1 MLGAAKRLGL
11 PVIVARATPAQVD
24 VISFPRR
31 APAPDASLEVPPQAA
46 ESSAPGAADVVA
58 GTLAAA
64 EALVRLARVD
74 GQTCGPHPPP
84 APPAR
89 RRRAAG
95 AGARRVVNE
104 PMDAIRRARLRVAER
119 VTDLIGDTPIV
130 RLHKFERDTP
140 GVELWA
146 KCEFLNPGGSV
157 KDRAAYQMIRDAI
170 RTGALKPG
178 QTIID
183 STSGN
188 TGVAYS
194 LIGGAMGFPV
204 TLVMPGNVSWARR
217 KISEAFGTT
226 LVFSDPMEGSDGAIR
241 LCRKMVEENPG
252 RYFYPDQYSNL
263 SNPLGHYNT
272 TGREIWEQTEGR
284 VTHFVT
290 GIGTTGTVMGTGR
303 RLKEYRRDI
312 EVWAVEPADALHGL
326 EGLKHMESSLVPGIY
341 HPEELNGVLAMD
353 TDEAWDVSE
362 RLAKEEGLL
371 VGHSSGASLAGGL
384 RLAKQLVAAGKP
396 GVIVTLFP
404 DRAERYF
411 EAPVV
416 PKATTTEKSAT

>member
-1 MLGAAKRLGL
+1 MNR
-11 PVIVARATPAQVD
+11 
-24 VISFPRR
+24 
-31 APAPDASLEVPPQAA
+31 
-46 ESSAPGAADVVA
+46 
-58 GTLAAA
+58 AA
-64 EALVRLARVD
+64 EAV
-74 GQTCGPHPPP
+74 
-84 APPAR
+84 
-89 RRRAAG
+89 
-95 AGARRVVNE
+95 
-104 PMDAIRRARLRVAER
+104 RRARVRVAEKI
-119 VTDLIGDTPIV
+119 TDLIGDTPIV
-130 RLHKFERDTP
+130 RLHTFEKEVP

-146 KCEFLNPGGSV
+146 KCEFFNPGGSV
-157 KDRAAYQMIRDAI
+157 KDRAAYQMIKDALRDG
-170 RTGALKPG
+170 RLKPG
-178 QTIID
+178 QAIID

-194 LIGGAMGFPV
+194 LIGGALGFPV

-217 KISEAFGTT
+217 KITEAFGTK

-241 LCRKMVEENPG
+241 LCRKMVDENPG
-252 RYFYPDQYSNL
+252 AYFYPDQYSNT
-263 SNPLGHYNT
+263 SNPGGHYAT

-290 GIGTTGTVMGTGR
+290 GIGTSGTVMGTGR

-312 EVWAVEPADALHGL
+312 EVYAVEPADALHGL
-326 EGLKHMESSLVPGIY
+326 EGLKHMESSIVPGIY
-341 HPEELNGVLAMD
+341 HPEELNGVIPMP

-384 RLAKQLVAAGKP
+384 RIARRLVAEKRT

-411 EAPVV
+411 EAPVLP
-416 PKATTTEKSAT
+416 PKPTSAK

>member
-1 MLGAAKRLGL
+1 
-11 PVIVARATPAQVD
+11 V
-24 VISFPRR
+24 
-31 APAPDASLEVPPQAA
+31 
-46 ESSAPGAADVVA
+46 
-58 GTLAAA
+58 TLA
-64 EALVRLARVD
+64 LD
-74 GQTCGPHPPP
+74 P
-84 APPAR
+84 
-89 RRRAAG
+89 
-95 AGARRVVNE
+95 
-104 PMDAIRRARLRVAER
+104 IRRARLRVAER
-119 VTDLIGDTPIV
+119 ITDLIGDTPIV
-130 RLHKFERDTP
+130 RLPSFERDTP

-157 KDRAAYQMIRDAI
+157 KDRAASQMIRDAI
-170 RTGALKPG
+170 RTGLLYPG
-178 QTIID
+178 KTIID

-194 LIGGAMGFPV
+194 LIGGALGYPV

-217 KISEAFGTT
+217 KITEAFGTK
-226 LVFSDPMEGSDGAIR
+226 LIFSDPMEGSDGAIR
-241 LCRKMVEENPG
+241 LCRQIVEENPG
-252 RYFYPDQYSNL
+252 AYFYPDQYSNL

-326 EGLKHMESSLVPGIY
+326 EGLKHMESSIVPPIY
-341 HPEELNGVLAMD
+341 HPEELDGVLPMD
-353 TDEAWDVSE
+353 TDEAWNVSE
-362 RLAKEEGLL
+362 RLGKEEGLL

-384 RLAKQLVAAGKP
+384 RIARRLVAARQP

-411 EAPVV
+411 EAPLV
-416 PKATTTEKSAT
+416 PKPVRAP

>member
-1 MLGAAKRLGL
+1 MTFTLD
-11 PVIVARATPAQVD
+11 PV
-24 VISFPRR
+24 
-31 APAPDASLEVPPQAA
+31 
-46 ESSAPGAADVVA
+46 
-58 GTLAAA
+58 
-64 EALVRLARVD
+64 
-74 GQTCGPHPPP
+74 
-84 APPAR
+84 
-89 RRRAAG
+89 
-95 AGARRVVNE
+95 
-104 PMDAIRRARLRVAER
+104 RRARLRVAEKI
-119 VTDLIGDTPIV
+119 TDLIGDTPIV
-130 RLHKFERDTP
+130 RLPAFEKETP

-170 RTGALKPG
+170 RTGLLKPG
-178 QTIID
+178 QEIID

-194 LIGGAMGFPV
+194 LIGGALGFPV

-217 KISEAFGTT
+217 KITEAYGTK

-241 LCRKMVEENPG
+241 LCRKIVDDNPG

-263 SNPLGHYNT
+263 SNPLAHYNT

-290 GIGTTGTVMGTGR
+290 GIGTSGTVMGVGR
-303 RLKEYRRDI
+303 RLKEYRHDI
-312 EVWAVEPADALHGL
+312 EVWAVEPSDALHGL
-326 EGLKHMESSLVPGIY
+326 EGLKHMASSLVPGIY
-341 HPEELNGVLAMD
+341 HPDELNGVLEMD

-362 RLAKEEGLL
+362 RLAKHEGLL

-384 RLAKQLVAAGKP
+384 RLAKRLVKANQP
-396 GVIVTLFP
+396 GVVVTLFP

-411 EAPVV
+411 EAPIAAK
-416 PKATTTEKSAT
+416 PAKAT

>member
-1 MLGAAKRLGL
+1 
-11 PVIVARATPAQVD
+11 V
-24 VISFPRR
+24 
-31 APAPDASLEVPPQAA
+31 
-46 ESSAPGAADVVA
+46 
-58 GTLAAA
+58 TLA
-64 EALVRLARVD
+64 LD
-74 GQTCGPHPPP
+74 P
-84 APPAR
+84 
-89 RRRAAG
+89 
-95 AGARRVVNE
+95 
-104 PMDAIRRARLRVAER
+104 IRRARLRVAER
-119 VTDLIGDTPIV
+119 ITDLIGDTPIV
-130 RLHKFERDTP
+130 RLPSFERDTP

-157 KDRAAYQMIRDAI
+157 KDRAASQMIRDAI
-170 RTGALKPG
+170 RTGQLAPG
-178 QTIID
+178 KTIID

-194 LIGGAMGFPV
+194 LIGGALGYPV

-217 KISEAFGTT
+217 KITEAFGTK
-226 LVFSDPMEGSDGAIR
+226 LIFSDPMEGSDGAIR
-241 LCRKMVEENPG
+241 LCRKIVEENPD

-272 TGREIWEQTEGR
+272 TGREIWEQTDGR

-326 EGLKHMESSLVPGIY
+326 EGLKHMESSMVPPIY
-341 HPEELNGVLAMD
+341 HPEELDGVLPMD
-353 TDEAWDVSE
+353 TDEAWNVSE

-384 RLAKQLVAAGKP
+384 RIAKRLVAAHQA
-396 GVIVTLFP
+396 GVVVTLFP

-411 EAPVV
+411 EAPMI
-416 PKATTTEKSAT
+416 PKPARTP